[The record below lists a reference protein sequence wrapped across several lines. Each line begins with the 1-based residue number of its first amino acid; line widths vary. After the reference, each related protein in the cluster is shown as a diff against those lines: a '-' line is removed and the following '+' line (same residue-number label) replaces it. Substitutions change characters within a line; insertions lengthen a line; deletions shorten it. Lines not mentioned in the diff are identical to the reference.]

1 VNGAPKIGDKADW
14 IPRLKPGLDVVV
26 RSAIN
31 GHGGM
36 PPRGG
41 MADLTDSEISNAI
54 IFMFNGGTPLTKA
67 P

>member
-14 IPRLKPGLDVVV
+14 IPRLKPGLDVVL

-41 MADLTDSEISNAI
+41 MADLTDAEIQRAI
-54 IFMFNGGTPLTKA
+54 IYMFNGGAASTKA